1 MLYTIDPQ
9 PLTGLRVTKIL
20 GRAEDKFFDILETK
34 RKLKLRLFV
43 PYFALSS
50 RADVKKEQKLKKQQN
65 LHVAY

>member
-1 MLYTIDPQ
+1 MYSVYKLYLCRLGFPVG
-9 PLTGLRVTKIL
+9 PGMTK
-20 GRAEDKFFDILETK
+20 KFFDILETK
-34 RKLKLRLFV
+34 RKLKLRFFV